1 MINAW
6 SEKNLFAL
14 FKNIVFLSSTVRT
27 NTWEKDQLTFW
38 YWERKINTSFD
49 ANWRKRR
56 KVRLL
61 QMVERSLLKL
71 LPTFISDRLFLLL
84 FGCQRRKFTHLRR
97 QLTQRWRIFT
107 LFNVL
112 FRNCDAFYSNV
123 MVIKLCILKHFTQYD
138 PFKHIFY
145 AFKRPSDAFKVTC
158 DALCSTGDVFNQS
171 NTCH

>member
-27 NTWEKDQLTFW
+27 ITWEKDQLTFW

-49 ANWRKRR
+49 ANWRK
-56 KVRLL
+56 
-61 QMVERSLLKL
+61 
-71 LPTFISDRLFLLL
+71 
-84 FGCQRRKFTHLRR
+84 
-97 QLTQRWRIFT
+97 LTQSQTSSNGWKVAAETFANFDFRSIVFVTLRLPATQIYAPAAPSYAEVTHFYALQCTFPQLWR
-107 LFNVL
+107 VL
-112 FRNCDAFYSNV
+112 LICKL
-123 MVIKLCILKHFTQYD
+123 IKLCILKHFTQYD

-145 AFKRPSDAFKVTC
+145 AFKRPSDAFKVTS